1 MVNNVS
7 KTFGGRAPPDHLG
20 SLQAMSPIIT
30 FRMSHRR
37 REMYIGRLCVS
48 VGPIAN
54 LKVSAEFACLSVS
67 DRHFYPST
75 LADFDETWSQRPY
88 SDLVWPRP

>member
-1 MVNNVS
+1 MNDC
-7 KTFGGRAPPDHLG
+7 FGLLMHQRRLVAGLLRTIWG

-37 REMYIGRLCVS
+37 REMYIGRLPVCVS

-54 LKVSAEFACLSVS
+54 L
-67 DRHFYPST
+67 
-75 LADFDETWSQRPY
+75 
-88 SDLVWPRP
+88 